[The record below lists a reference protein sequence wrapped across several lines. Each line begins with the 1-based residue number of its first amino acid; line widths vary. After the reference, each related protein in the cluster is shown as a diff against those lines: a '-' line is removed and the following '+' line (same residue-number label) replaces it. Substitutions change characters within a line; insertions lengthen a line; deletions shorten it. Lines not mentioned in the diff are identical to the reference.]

1 MKLTF
6 AYPDNY
12 TNRVDFFACPD
23 LISGW
28 WDLAVNATNVSSTTN
43 LIEWVDVNT
52 AANTPRFYIVGEAG
66 TDSDGDGL
74 YDAREKFMYH
84 TSWNTNDTD
93 GDGLHD
99 DYELFTSITDPNNN
113 DIIKPSAWISYPSTS
128 AVEVW
133 EP

>member
-1 MKLTF
+1 
-6 AYPDNY
+6 
-12 TNRVDFFACPD
+12 
-23 LISGW
+23 
-28 WDLAVNATNVSSTTN
+28 
-43 LIEWVDVNT
+43 
-52 AANTPRFYIVGEAG
+52 
-66 TDSDGDGL
+66 
-74 YDAREKFMYH
+74 MYH